1 MSIVNWLRSAMG
13 IAVPTMP
20 PTRLSAEQAIQIA
33 RAAAQHEPFCSELT
47 MTTVRERD
55 GALVWSVGAA
65 IVGKSLRVE
74 IDDATGKV
82 LGVFSGGVR

>member
-1 MSIVNWLRSAMG
+1 
-13 IAVPTMP
+13 
-20 PTRLSAEQAIQIA
+20 
-33 RAAAQHEPFCSELT
+33 